1 MLVPNRHEAS
11 ESYRY
16 GFNGMEKDDELK
28 GEGNGIDYDK
38 RFFDPRVGR
47 FLSIDPLEKEFP
59 WYTPYQFAGNTPI
72 QAIDLDGAEE
82 YHYTRT
88 WVNGK
93 PILKYSHK
101 KDIYEYQWN
110 PHKNN
115 QSSVGF
121 YLWERVKNPKKQ
133 YVAHEDRDGTWEEF
147 DKVTFVT
154 YDESWT
160 YTSYDNMVNRKD
172 GDYGGERY
180 MHYAMKGLQA
190 VNEEQRLQGGGGHSV
205 LGAGRIVKA
214 LKKIKPCGCFTSGTQ
229 VYTETGYKNIE
240 DIKIGDKVW
249 AYNEDSKNLSL
260 KEVIDTFTRE
270 FKQIYKIYF
279 GDEVLEATHEHP
291 FFIGGKWLK
300 VDELKVG
307 DLLTLYDGDT
317 KSILKIELVEGDFK
331 VYNFTVDEFH
341 TYFVSKHNVLVH
353 NGTPCNWKSVKLFS
367 HTFSVHG
374 SGKKITKSLT
384 GRLETGNPQGQ
395 WTNNQKAADF
405 LMSDENYKKIVNLKA
420 GDAIDIDLPQGMGTV
435 LSKVDGKV
443 ITSPATKVTVVRG
456 SENFIKTAI
465 PKN

>member
-1 MLVPNRHEAS
+1 
-11 ESYRY
+11 
-16 GFNGMEKDDELK
+16 
-28 GEGNGIDYDK
+28 
-38 RFFDPRVGR
+38 
-47 FLSIDPLEKEFP
+47 
-59 WYTPYQFAGNTPI
+59 
-72 QAIDLDGAEE
+72 
-82 YHYTRT
+82 
-88 WVNGK
+88 
-93 PILKYSHK
+93 
-101 KDIYEYQWN
+101 
-110 PHKNN
+110 
-115 QSSVGF
+115 
-121 YLWERVKNPKKQ
+121 
-133 YVAHEDRDGTWEEF
+133 
-147 DKVTFVT
+147 
-154 YDESWT
+154 
-160 YTSYDNMVNRKD
+160 
-172 GDYGGERY
+172 
-180 MHYAMKGLQA
+180 HYAMKGLQA